1 MQCDRSRKDK
11 EKDIEINVAFL
22 AIQLGEMEIKPPRE
36 GIKVHDMYVMNNSN
50 LKLKEMIPG
59 ED

>member
-1 MQCDRSRKDK
+1 MQCDQSRKDK
-11 EKDIEINVAFL
+11 EKDMEINVAFL
-22 AIQLGEMEIKPPRE
+22 AIQLGEMEIRAPRK

-50 LKLKEMIPG
+50 LKLKEVIPG